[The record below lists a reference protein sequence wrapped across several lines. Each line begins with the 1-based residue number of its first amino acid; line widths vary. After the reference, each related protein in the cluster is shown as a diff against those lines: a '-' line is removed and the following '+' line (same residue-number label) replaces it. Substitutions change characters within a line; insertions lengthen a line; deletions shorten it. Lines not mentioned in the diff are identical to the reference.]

1 MGLSQGHCN
10 LNLKGIE
17 TTAVITSK
25 ELENR
30 FRWILDTGLYS
41 MPAWT

>member
-10 LNLKGIE
+10 VNLEGIE
-17 TTAVITSK
+17 TTVVITSK

-30 FRWILDTGLYS
+30 FQWILDTGLNY
-41 MPAWT
+41 MPA